1 MDEEILKRLKDI
13 DKRLEKIENILD
25 SQNFYS
31 QKMSDHIDFVDSVY
45 DSVKKPFWKVLSLYN
60 GNNAQI
66 DKKRLIEES

>member
-1 MDEEILKRLKDI
+1 MDGEILKILKDI

-45 DSVKKPFWKVLSLYN
+45 DSVKKPFCKVLSLYN
-60 GNNAQI
+60 GSNVQI
-66 DKKRLIEES
+66 DKKRLIEDS